1 MASIFTHI
9 IAGDLPGH
17 FVWKDELAVAF
28 MTIQPIRPGHLLVVP
43 RLEVD
48 QWDDLPEEQILHL
61 MRVSR
66 LIAHAQKTVY
76 GSARVALMIAGF
88 EVPHTHLHVL
98 PADAMADLSFDK
110 VYSAEPEE
118 LLRESAAIR
127 AALRRQGRTEAE
139 F

>member
-28 MTIQPIRPGHLLVVP
+28 MTIQPIRPGHLLIVP